1 VATNIAETSLTIDG
15 IVYVIDPG
23 FSKQKVYNPR
33 IRVESLLVTPISKAS
48 AQQRAGRAG
57 RTKPG
62 KAFRLYTEAA
72 FKKELVE
79 QTYPEILRSNLSS
92 VVLHLKKLG
101 IDDLV
106 HFDFMDPPAP
116 ETLMRALEMLNYLG
130 ALNDDGDLTELG
142 SLMSEF
148 PLDPQLAKTLVAS
161 PQHNCSNEALSI
173 VAALSVPHVF
183 LRPPEARKAADEAKD
198 RFSHIDGDHL
208 TLLNVFHAF
217 KQNGADANWCY
228 DNFLSERSLRSAENV
243 RTQLSRIMTR
253 LSLKLVSTD
262 FASKDYYINIR
273 KSLVEGFFMQV
284 AHLER
289 TGHYLTVKDN
299 QVVQLHPSTC
309 LDAKPEWVLY
319 NEFVLTSK
327 NFIRT
332 VTSIRGEWLTEISPH
347 YYELDNFPECA
358 AKQALSRMYKRGET
372 SYKRQADTSASTSKS
387 SSAGTFYEGP
397 PPVGSVSYPTS
408 SGGW

>member
-1 VATNIAETSLTIDG
+1 
-15 IVYVIDPG
+15 
-23 FSKQKVYNPR
+23 
-33 IRVESLLVTPISKAS
+33 
-48 AQQRAGRAG
+48 
-57 RTKPG
+57 
-62 KAFRLYTEAA
+62 
-72 FKKELVE
+72 
-79 QTYPEILRSNLSS
+79 

-148 PLDPQLAKTLVAS
+148 PLDPQLAKSLAAS
-161 PQHNCSNEALSI
+161 PNHNCSNEILSI
-173 VAALSVPHVF
+173 VAMLSVPHVF
-183 LRPPEARKAADEAKD
+183 IRPPEARKAADEAKD

-217 KQNGADANWCY
+217 KQNGTDSNWCY

-243 RTQLSRIMTR
+243 RTQLSKIMTR

-262 FASKDYYINIR
+262 FASKEYYINIR
-273 KSLVEGFFMQV
+273 KALVEGFFMQV

-289 TGHYLTVKDN
+289 SGHYLTVKDN
-299 QVVQLHPSTC
+299 QVVQLHPSTGV
-309 LDAKPEWVLY
+309 DSKPEWVLY

-332 VTSIRGEWLTEISPH
+332 VTSIRAEWLVEISPH
-347 YYELDNFPECA
+347 YYDLENFPECA
-358 AKQALSRMYKRGET
+358 AKQALSRVYKRSSDLPRPSGHYGYSGENDRK
-372 SYKRQADTSASTSKS
+372 YN
-387 SSAGTFYEGP
+387 
-397 PPVGSVSYPTS
+397 
-408 SGGW
+408 